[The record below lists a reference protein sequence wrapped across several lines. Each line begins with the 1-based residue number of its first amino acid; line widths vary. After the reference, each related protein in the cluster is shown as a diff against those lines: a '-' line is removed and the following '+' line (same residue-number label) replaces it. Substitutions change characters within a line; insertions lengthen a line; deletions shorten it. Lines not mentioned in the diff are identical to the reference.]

1 MFNFLAMKRIVFVWM
16 VAGMMMSGS
25 LFGQPT
31 LQLQKA
37 EVKTFVKDTV
47 VDLTPHPIH
56 LSDAQ
61 KAFVDGNN
69 AFTLNFLKT
78 VNATDAADKS
88 FIYSP
93 LSITYVLSMVNDA
106 SVGKTEK
113 ELEKVLGF
121 GEGGIKEVNEF
132 CKTLIDSLPNVD
144 RQVQLHIA
152 NAIFVNQNNQLKEPF
167 QREMRKYYS
176 AMAES
181 LDFTSQAS
189 LNRINGWCNARTK
202 GMIPEILDKLDPA
215 VVSYLLNAIY
225 FKAGWT
231 NEFSESVTQNEVF
244 NAPKGKKKLPMMHQE
259 NHFRYAKNDVFA
271 LVDLPYS
278 NQMWSMT
285 VMLPEP
291 GKTTND
297 IINYLAEDG
306 LTSCLKSAYSQKV
319 DLKLPR
325 FETESETED
334 LIETLKTMGIT
345 RVFTDGLAEVP
356 NMCDVGVYIGMM
368 LQKAR
373 IKVNESGSEAAA
385 VTVAGMMKCTAVPHP
400 EPPVV
405 FHADR
410 PFVYVIREASTGVIL
425 FVGKFTGQ

>member
-1 MFNFLAMKRIVFVWM
+1 MKRIVLVWM
-16 VAGMMMSGS
+16 VAGIMMSGS

-31 LQLQKA
+31 LKLQKA
-37 EVKTFVKDTV
+37 ETKEFVKDTV
-47 VDLTPHPIH
+47 IDSNPHPIH

-61 KAFVDGNN
+61 KTFVAGNN

-78 VNATDAADKS
+78 VNASDAADKS

-202 GMIPEILDKLDPA
+202 GMIPEILEKLDPA
-215 VVSYLLNAIY
+215 VI
-225 FKAGWT
+225 
-231 NEFSESVTQNEVF
+231 
-244 NAPKGKKKLPMMHQE
+244 
-259 NHFRYAKNDVFA
+259 
-271 LVDLPYS
+271 
-278 NQMWSMT
+278 
-285 VMLPEP
+285 
-291 GKTTND
+291 
-297 IINYLAEDG
+297 
-306 LTSCLKSAYSQKV
+306 
-319 DLKLPR
+319 
-325 FETESETED
+325 
-334 LIETLKTMGIT
+334 
-345 RVFTDGLAEVP
+345 
-356 NMCDVGVYIGMM
+356 
-368 LQKAR
+368 
-373 IKVNESGSEAAA
+373 
-385 VTVAGMMKCTAVPHP
+385 
-400 EPPVV
+400 
-405 FHADR
+405 
-410 PFVYVIREASTGVIL
+410 
-425 FVGKFTGQ
+425 